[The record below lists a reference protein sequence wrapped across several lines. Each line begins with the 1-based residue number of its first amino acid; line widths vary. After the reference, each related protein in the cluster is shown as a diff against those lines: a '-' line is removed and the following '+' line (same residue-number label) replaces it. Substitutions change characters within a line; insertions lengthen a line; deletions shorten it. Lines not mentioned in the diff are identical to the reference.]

1 MEEMHHW
8 KINSLLSI
16 ASVLEICFR
25 RPYDFIDSRHSNNA
39 VTARKLLKFLQENF
53 V

>member
-1 MEEMHHW
+1 MHLW

-39 VTARKLLKFLQENF
+39 LTARKLLKFLQENF